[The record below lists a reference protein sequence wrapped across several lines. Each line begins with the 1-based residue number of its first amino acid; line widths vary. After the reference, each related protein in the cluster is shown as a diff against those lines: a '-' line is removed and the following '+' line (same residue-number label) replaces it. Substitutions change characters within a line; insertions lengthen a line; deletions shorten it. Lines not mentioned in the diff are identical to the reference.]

1 MARALVI
8 SLFAAM
14 CLMCIPEVLTEDC
27 APHVDENLRVVNS
40 QTCILSSCGGTC
52 VHRYCIIGGSLDQTQ
67 VLCILN
73 NLYFIIGASIVV
85 SLLVI
90 ASGIACCCKM
100 CLLATA
106 ANSLI

>member
-1 MARALVI
+1 MHQACLDVI
-8 SLFAAM
+8 FPTSDSEFY
-14 CLMCIPEVLTEDC
+14 VRTEDC

-52 VHRYCIIGGSLDQTQ
+52 VNRYCIIGGSLDQTQ

-90 ASGIACCCKM
+90 ASAIACCCKM

-106 ANSLI
+106 TNVTGL